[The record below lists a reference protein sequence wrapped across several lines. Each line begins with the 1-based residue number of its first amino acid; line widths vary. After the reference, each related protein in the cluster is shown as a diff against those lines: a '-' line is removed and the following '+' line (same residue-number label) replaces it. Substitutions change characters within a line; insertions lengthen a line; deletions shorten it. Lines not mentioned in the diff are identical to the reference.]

1 MPESAAMID
10 PRKHLNSGRRYQHH
24 AANRAEEAE
33 ERTALK
39 PYICGSAVR
48 KPHSPKPFSFSP
60 PPRRSCVAR
69 SQTDPLADHNHD
81 TRRTTTAF
89 CGPHRQHAPIGGSTW
104 PVRKWGR
111 STSEWVDCG
120 PGVRNFTRAY
130 ARDNA
135 SPSGGRQPS
144 DADLRRY

>member
-1 MPESAAMID
+1 MGPTLWGPHYNFKETYLWVLPSR
-10 PRKHLNSGRRYQHH
+10 PR
-24 AANRAEEAE
+24 
-33 ERTALK
+33 
-39 PYICGSAVR
+39 
-48 KPHSPKPFSFSP
+48 
-60 PPRRSCVAR
+60 CVAR

-120 PGVRNFTRAY
+120 PGYVILRGPTPEITHRHL
-130 ARDNA
+130 
-135 SPSGGRQPS
+135 GGVSRPM
-144 DADLRRY
+144 LI